1 MSKCPFW
8 QAIYKGDA
16 PLSFLQSPLYI
27 ACQKGHLDIV
37 LQLLDKKVNT
47 DVNKCRKDSG
57 ASPLYIAC
65 QKGHLD
71 IVLQL
76 LDKKVN
82 TTMSK
87 CPSWQAIN
95 KGDVP
100 SSLHLFTSVLTFLSN
115 SCSTM
120 SKCPSWQAINK
131 GDAPL
136 SKVNTDVN
144 KCTDDGTSPLFI
156 ACQNGHLDIVLQ
168 LLDKKVNTD
177 VNKCTDDGVNVL
189 SGKQY
194 IKVIHHC
201 RNTCLHLY

>member
-1 MSKCPFW
+1 MHHKCRDD
-8 QAIYKGDA
+8 GT
-16 PLSFLQSPLYI
+16 SPLYI
-27 ACQKGHLDIV
+27 ACQNGHLDIV

-47 DVNKCRKDSG
+47 DVNKCTNDD

-65 QKGHLD
+65 QNGHLD

-82 TTMSK
+82 TDVNQWMSK

-120 SKCPSWQAINK
+120 SKCPSWQAIQ
-131 GDAPL
+131 
-136 SKVNTDVN
+136 V
-144 KCTDDGTSPLFI
+144 
-156 ACQNGHLDIVLQ
+156 
-168 LLDKKVNTD
+168 
-177 VNKCTDDGVNVL
+177 
-189 SGKQY
+189 
-194 IKVIHHC
+194 
-201 RNTCLHLY
+201 